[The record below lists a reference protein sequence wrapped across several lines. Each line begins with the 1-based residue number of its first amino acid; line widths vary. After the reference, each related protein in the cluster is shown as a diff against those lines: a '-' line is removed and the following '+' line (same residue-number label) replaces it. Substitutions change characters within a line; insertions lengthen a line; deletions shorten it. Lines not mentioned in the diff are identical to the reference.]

1 MLTSSDVDAVCGLV
15 IDLCGVYLDESK
27 SYLIESRLGELVKR
41 SGCASYAEFA
51 RRARH
56 DTDQTLR
63 GQIVDAITT
72 NETLFFRDISPFD
85 ALELMVIPE
94 IVDGKTATP
103 HPQRIRIWSAACS
116 TGQEPYS
123 IAMLLSDMLPD
134 VRGWDV
140 NILGTDISDDAIAR
154 ASRGWYT
161 THEIERGMP
170 PARLQR
176 YFQPEN
182 NGWRVKDSLRALC
195 SFERGNLLDPNSVH
209 GKYDVI
215 FCRNVAIYFT
225 PEARR
230 DLFLRLATAL
240 TPAGYL
246 FVGSQESLRD
256 LGPQFAPQQHCRAIC
271 YRPNLPAAPPDVLIR
286 PMH

>member
-1 MLTSSDVDAVCGLV
+1 MLTSTDVDAVCGLV

-27 SYLIESRLGELVKR
+27 AYLIEARLGELVKS
-41 SGCASYAEFA
+41 SGCESYAEFA
-51 RRARH
+51 RRARLDRDH
-56 DTDQTLR
+56 SVR
-63 GQIVDAITT
+63 NKIIDAITT
-72 NETLFFRDISPFD
+72 NETLFFRDSSPFD
-85 ALELMVIPE
+85 ALRNKVIPE
-94 IVDGKTATP
+94 TIDSKAGSLFPK
-103 HPQRIRIWSAACS
+103 RIRIWSAACS

-123 IAMLLSDMLPD
+123 IAMLLSDVLPD
-134 VRGWDV
+134 VHDWDV
-140 NILGTDISDDAIAR
+140 NVLGTDISDEAVAR

-170 PARLQR
+170 PALLHR

-195 SFERGNLLDPNSVH
+195 SFERRNLLDPDSAR
-209 GKYDVI
+209 GKFDVI

-230 DLFLRLATAL
+230 DLFLRLTTAL
-240 TPAGYL
+240 TPEGWL

-256 LGPQFAPQQHCRAIC
+256 LGPQFVPQQHCRAIC
-271 YRPNLPAAPPDVLIR
+271 YRPNLPAAQVCAGKR
-286 PMH
+286 

>member
-63 GQIVDAITT
+63 SQIVDAITT
-72 NETLFFRDISPFD
+72 NETLFFRDNSPFD
-85 ALELMVIPE
+85 ALEHKVLPE
-94 IVDGKTATP
+94 TIDGKAGTL

-123 IAMLLSDMLPD
+123 IAMLLSDMLPGA
-134 VRGWDV
+134 RGWDV
-140 NILGTDISDDAIAR
+140 NILGTDISDDAVTR

-209 GKYDVI
+209 GKYDII

-240 TPAGYL
+240 TPEGYL

-271 YRPNLPAAPPDVLIR
+271 YRPNLSVAPTDALIR
-286 PMH
+286 QMY